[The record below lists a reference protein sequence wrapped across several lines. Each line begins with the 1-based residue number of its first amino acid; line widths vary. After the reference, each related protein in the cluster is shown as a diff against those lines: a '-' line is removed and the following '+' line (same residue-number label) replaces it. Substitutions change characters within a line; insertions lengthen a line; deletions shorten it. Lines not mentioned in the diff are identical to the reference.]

1 MSSGISVSDGFSLAS
16 KETWPKDDGARFETG
31 FLGTGVLTGDHWY
44 SAYAAFRL
52 YSPNFQTLEVKPFLQ
67 AADIGGQNVL
77 QEGAHLNYLFNLGG
91 VAKSHLGI
99 GFGHDGPQVGSGI
112 GSNNGFVRTANLIDL
127 LGNATIDFSF
137 RFDLSSVRPT
147 MFSTIVGF
155 QDRFGDVTFLGHY
168 DKGVEPLTFQ
178 DVQEVTLGVRCQ
190 PEEEWALTLQYLHE
204 QVATTPFEG
213 ARANIQVEKT
223 GPTMIFKKVGMD
235 VGVQALQDPFQSLVF
250 DTSIRFRAVFFGPDR
265 SSILGR
271 VLSNEPLYWEMGES
285 VEVAKD
291 VRSFVTAV
299 NLGDVPIALP
309 DADRPI
315 GRSIIGGIEASF

>member
-1 MSSGISVSDGFSLAS
+1 
-16 KETWPKDDGARFETG
+16 
-31 FLGTGVLTGDHWY
+31 
-44 SAYAAFRL
+44 
-52 YSPNFQTLEVKPFLQ
+52 
-67 AADIGGQNVL
+67 
-77 QEGAHLNYLFNLGG
+77 
-91 VAKSHLGI
+91 
-99 GFGHDGPQVGSGI
+99 
-112 GSNNGFVRTANLIDL
+112 
-127 LGNATIDFSF
+127 
-137 RFDLSSVRPT
+137 
-147 MFSTIVGF
+147 
-155 QDRFGDVTFLGHY
+155 VTFLGHY